1 MEVLYLST
9 LCSKRLNRLFE
20 NKGQSLGYAIQ
31 KFNRL
36 LALGLMSN
44 DVKTISLTNI
54 PVNGRK
60 SNRKIW
66 IERKE
71 SEDGITF
78 KYLPF
83 LNFPIIRQICLFLT
97 AFFSVLFW
105 GVIKRRNKA
114 VVCDILNV
122 SVSTAGLLACKITGV
137 KSVGVVTD
145 MPGNMAMD
153 KPRNINFM
161 VAEMVNKKYYSS
173 FDRYVFLTEQMSA
186 VINTKQRPYIVM
198 EGLVDSEAK
207 IQSEKKDT
215 PRTIFYAG
223 GLLAIYGIQ
232 MLVDAVKLLPYK
244 DIQLVLYGSGKMVD
258 ELKYETDS
266 RIVYRGVATNDIIVE
281 EERKATILVN
291 PRPTHEKFT
300 QYSFPS
306 KNMEY
311 MVSGTP
317 LITTCLPG
325 MPKEYYP
332 YVYLFDEETTEG
344 YARVL
349 KEVLSYTSDALDTK
363 GKAAQ
368 EFVLT
373 KKNNITQAARLVNLI
388 VS

>member
-122 SVSTAGLLACKITGV
+122 SVSTAGLLACKIIGV

-291 PRPTHEKFT
+291 PRPTQEKFT

-349 KEVLSYTSDALDTK
+349 KEVLSYTSDALNTK

>member
-20 NKGQSLGYAIQ
+20 KKGQSLGYAIQ

-36 LALGLMSN
+36 LALGLVSN

-83 LNFPIIRQICLFLT
+83 FNFPIIRQICLFLT

-105 GVIKRRNKA
+105 GVLKRRNKA

-122 SVSTAGLLACKITGV
+122 SVSTAGLLACKITGI

-207 IQSEKKDT
+207 IQSDKKDT

-258 ELKYETDS
+258 ELKSETDS

-349 KEVLSYTSDALDTK
+349 KKVLSYTSDALKTK

-373 KKNNITQAARLVNLI
+373 QKNNNTQAARLVDLI
-388 VS
+388 DS

>member
-153 KPRNINFM
+153 KPRNLNFM

-349 KEVLSYTSDALDTK
+349 KEVLSYTSDTLDTK